1 MKSGIISDSV
11 KLFIAHFCHQVQ
23 ADPVG
28 WVITEGGPSP
38 ASTQKINSST
48 YTQSYRKAPAK
59 ANIAINTAV
68 LLFDITLFSEVCYAP
83 NFTHANSILCAA
95 QHPCSLCGIT
105 GSCHFPECFGS

>member
-11 KLFIAHFCHQVQ
+11 KLFIAHFCHQAQ

-48 YTQSYRKAPAK
+48 YT
-59 ANIAINTAV
+59 
-68 LLFDITLFSEVCYAP
+68 
-83 NFTHANSILCAA
+83 
-95 QHPCSLCGIT
+95 
-105 GSCHFPECFGS
+105 